1 MKKIIKFIFWVL
13 LLLFVALQLIP
24 RNNDNNGVAV
34 DQASLEVVHQVPQEV
49 AAVLQ
54 ASCYDCHSN
63 HTNYP
68 WYSQIQPVARWL
80 NDHIEEGKAEL
91 NFSTFGTYSL
101 KRQYH
106 KLEEIAEQVEE
117 KEMPLSSY
125 TLIHQNAQLNA
136 EQVQLLSAWATNLR
150 DSFQRVY
157 PTDSIIRKKS

>member
-1 MKKIIKFIFWVL
+1 MKKIIKFIFWVF

-24 RNNDNNGVAV
+24 RKNDNNGLAV
-34 DQASLEVVHQVPQEV
+34 DQASLEVAHQVPQEV
-49 AAVLQ
+49 SAILQ

-68 WYSQIQPVARWL
+68 WYSQIQPVSWWL
-80 NDHIEEGKAEL
+80 NDHIEEGKSEL

-136 EQVQLLSAWATNLR
+136 EQVQLLLTWATNLR

-157 PTDSIIRKKS
+157 PTDSIIRKKK